1 MSTRL
6 CRPLFKVLNTQV
18 AKVKIPAG
26 STFYPG
32 QVVMAETLLT
42 TLTNNLEVY
51 SPTPVSDVTTDYPC
65 ILINQGYE
73 TLPDGRRPVGN
84 SNIGTYTWANE
95 NTLTA
100 IRLEKGMKFFISDD
114 CLDNAGVVVPA
125 VGVYF
130 IPQVGDYD
138 LATSASVGT
147 CVTALI
153 VETTHDEGIGG
164 QNSFQF
170 TSGSVARVKLGL

>member
-1 MSTRL
+1 MATRL
-6 CRPLFKVLNTQV
+6 CRPLFKVLNTHV
-18 AKVKIPAG
+18 AKIDIAAD

-32 QVVMAETLLT
+32 QIVMAETLAT
-42 TLTNNLEVY
+42 SITDNLEVY
-51 SPTPVSDVTTDYPC
+51 SPTPISDVTADYPC

-73 TLPDGRRPVGN
+73 TLTDGRRPTGN

-95 NTLTA
+95 ETLTA
-100 IRLEKGMKFFISDD
+100 IRLEKGMKFYISDD
-114 CLDNAGVVVPA
+114 CVDNTDVLAPAAGV
-125 VGVYF
+125 YM

-138 LATSASVGT
+138 LITSASAGT

-170 TSGSVARVKLGL
+170 ASGSVARV

>member
-1 MSTRL
+1 MATRL
-6 CRPLFKVLNTQV
+6 CRALFEVQDTQV
-18 AKVKIPAG
+18 AKIKIPAS

-32 QVVMAETLLT
+32 QIVMAETLAAIT
-42 TLTNNLEVY
+42 DNLEVY
-51 SPTPVSDVTTDYPC
+51 SPTPVADVTTDYPC

-73 TLPDGRRPVGN
+73 TLSDGRRLIGN

-100 IRLEKGMKFFISDD
+100 IRLYKGMKFFISDD
-114 CLDNAGVVVPA
+114 CLDNTGVVTPAAGV
-125 VGVYF
+125 YL

-138 LATSASVGT
+138 LATSASAGT

-153 VETTHDEGIGG
+153 IETTHDEGIGG

-170 TSGSVARVKLGL
+170 ASGSVARVKLGL

>member
-6 CRPLFKVLNTQV
+6 CRPLFEVGDTDV
-18 AKVKIPAG
+18 AKTKIPAS
-26 STFYPG
+26 STFYAG
-32 QVVMAETLLT
+32 QVVMAETLDSSI
-42 TLTNNLEVY
+42 TNNLEVY

-65 ILINQGYE
+65 ILCNQGYE
-73 TLPDGRRPVGN
+73 TLSDGRRVTGN

-100 IRLEKGMKFFISDD
+100 IRLKKGMKFFISDD
-114 CLDNAGVVVPA
+114 CLDNTGVVVPA
-125 VGVYF
+125 SGVYL

-138 LATSASVGT
+138 LATSASAGT
-147 CVTALI
+147 CVTALVI
-153 VETTHDEGIGG
+153 ETTHNEGIGG

-170 TSGSVARVKLGL
+170 ASGSVARVKLGL